1 MKLLLENWR
10 KLLKEGD
17 VIQFPHQPR
26 ISEDDLQFV
35 IQLEEQIAQ
44 RLAALHN
51 NMASIP
57 PEDIEKLEQILLDV
71 EGLLKK

>member
-10 KLLKEGD
+10 KLLKD
-17 VIQFPHQPR
+17 NNIVQFPHQPK

-35 IQLEEQIAQ
+35 IQLEDQIAQ

-57 PEDIEKLEQILLDV
+57 PEDIEKLEQILFDV
-71 EGLLKK
+71 ERLLKK

>member
-10 KLLKEGD
+10 KLLRENN
-17 VIQFPHQPR
+17 VVQFPHQPK

-35 IQLEEQIAQ
+35 IWLDDQIAQ
-44 RLAALHN
+44 KLAALHT

-57 PEDIEKLEQILLDV
+57 PEDIEKLEQIMNNI
-71 EGLLKK
+71 EELLKK